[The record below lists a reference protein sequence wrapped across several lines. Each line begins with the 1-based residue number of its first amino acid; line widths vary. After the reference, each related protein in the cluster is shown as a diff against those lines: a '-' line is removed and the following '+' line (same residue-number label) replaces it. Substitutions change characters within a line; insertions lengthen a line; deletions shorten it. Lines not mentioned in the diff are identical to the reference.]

1 MMRSLKMRYGNNEQP
16 VISVIVV
23 SYHTRKEFL
32 LNAIKSLNF
41 QTLSRHLFEIIV
53 VKDYADQ
60 EIEEMAKESKLFSI
74 ILGDEEF
81 QNVGMK
87 FSEGIKVARGTVV
100 TFLEDDDYYDKERL
114 EKIYVAFEKH
124 PDAGLYL
131 NGHYFVY
138 EENSKVSGDS
148 GYSSGVS
155 TFEST
160 TELHSRVYEHIN
172 VLMADAN
179 SSSIAVRRNL
189 LLPYLTE
196 LSMNNNTPDWFI
208 IFCAVDSMHSVILEK
223 RKLTFV
229 TIHSGS
235 LSKTADAGY
244 HFFMNERSKFFL
256 KRSTDFRLIS
266 SIMKCRD
273 LRGAALWDML
283 RYRQWGYI
291 FDRNPRKKEVTEN
304 LAETVRYLISHEAR
318 PDKLFNAASFTLSSL
333 AYLFFPRQI
342 RFLYYLQFQHL
353 KANSPR
359 HSGS

>member
-1 MMRSLKMRYGNNEQP
+1 MRHGNSEQP

-32 LNAIKSLNF
+32 RNAIISLNY
-41 QTLSRHLFEIIV
+41 QTLSKHLFEIIV

-114 EKIYVAFEKH
+114 EKIYESFERR

-138 EENSKVSGDS
+138 DENSKVSGDS
-148 GYSSGVS
+148 RYYPRLNSI
-155 TFEST
+155 EST
-160 TELHSRVYEHIN
+160 TELHNRVFEHIN

-179 SSSIAVRRNL
+179 SSSIAVRRDL
-189 LLPYLTE
+189 MLPYLSE
-196 LSMNNNTPDWFI
+196 LSKNNNTPDWFI
-208 IFCAVDSMHSVILEK
+208 ILCAVDSMHSVILEK
-223 RKLTFV
+223 MKLTFV
-229 TIHSGS
+229 TIHARS
-235 LSKTADAGY
+235 LSKTSDTGY
-244 HFFMNERSKFFL
+244 HTFMYARSKLFL
-256 KRSTDFRLIS
+256 DSSSDFRVMS
-266 SIMKCRD
+266 SILKCRS
-273 LRGAALWDML
+273 LKQFALWEML

-291 FDRNPRKKEVTEN
+291 FSRNARRKEVAEN
-304 LAETVRYLISHEAR
+304 LAAAIRYLISHEAH
-318 PDKLFNAASFTLSSL
+318 PDKLLSAARFALSSL

-342 RFLYYLQFQHL
+342 RFLYYLQFQSL
-353 KANSPR
+353 KTKSPR
-359 HSGS
+359 YSGL